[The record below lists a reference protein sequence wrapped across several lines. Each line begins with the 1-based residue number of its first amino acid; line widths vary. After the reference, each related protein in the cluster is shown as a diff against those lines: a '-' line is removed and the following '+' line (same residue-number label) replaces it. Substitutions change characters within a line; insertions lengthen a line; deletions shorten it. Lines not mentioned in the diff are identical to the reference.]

1 MIKIIIADDEEN
13 VCKLILGLIDWKSLD
28 MEIVGVA
35 HNGVEALDLIKLLSP
50 DLMITDIRMP
60 GYDGLE
66 MIRYAKSINENLDFI
81 IISGY
86 RHFEYAQNAIKYGV
100 GDYLLKPINKE
111 EFLVALSKM
120 RGRYMQRTEQLSNEE
135 HLKKRL
141 KSDVD
146 KLRAN
151 LFTERLIKRG
161 MDTEDLTLESIN
173 ENYHFIFQAGLFQM
187 LAVKID
193 CGFETQYN
201 NAIKILGE
209 KVLQIL
215 NSLLKEHCFDM
226 EIYLEDSVTYCLL
239 NFPAHY
245 KKIMRKQMKAVLDEL
260 MLQKAAFEQFEFTIA
275 AGADL
280 IDVKQLKDTF
290 RAARYAIAQ
299 RIILGT
305 GIFIE
310 DGTTYVESQR
320 KSTLLAEINKK
331 MGTAIEV
338 LDKDAVIGYIASLK
352 KQIEAEKQLKG
363 EEIFSVARHVCE
375 MYLTHLRNNEIQI
388 QYGEEFYEEF
398 CIYSNRCSSTQ
409 ELFEY
414 LSVMLSKS
422 LDVIIEDKKQA
433 DTKPI
438 RLAKQYIHQNYMKPI
453 TLEEVSSLVGF
464 NAAYFSTLFK
474 KENGDNYVNY
484 LSEVR
489 MNKAKELLRET
500 NLNIAVICEQVGYN
514 DLKHFT
520 KSFKKNTGIKPNEY
534 RKLYS

>member
-1 MIKIIIADDEEN
+1 MIKVIIADDEEN
-13 VCKLILGLIDWKSLD
+13 VCKLIRGLIDWKSLD
-28 MEIVGVA
+28 MEIMGVA
-35 HNGVEALDLIKLLSP
+35 HNGVEALDLIKDISP
-50 DLMITDIRMP
+50 DLIITDIRMP

-66 MIRYAKSINENLDFI
+66 MIRYAKDIKEDLDFI

-111 EFLVALSKM
+111 DFLVALSKM
-120 RGRYMQRTEQLSNEE
+120 RERYMQRTEQMSNEE

-151 LFTERLIKRG
+151 LFIERLLKKG
-161 MDTEDLTLESIN
+161 ADTEDLTLDNIN
-173 ENYHFIFQAGLFQM
+173 ENYHFSFKSGVFQM
-187 LAVKID
+187 CAVKID
-193 CGFETQYN
+193 CGFECQYN

-215 NSLLKEHCFDM
+215 NSLLKEQCYEM
-226 EIYLEDSVTYCLL
+226 GIYSDDSVTYCLL
-239 NFPAHY
+239 NFHENY
-245 KKIMRKQMKAVLDEL
+245 KKTMRKQMKVVLDEL
-260 MLQKAAFEQFEFTIA
+260 LIQKAAFEKFEFTIA
-275 AGADL
+275 AGTVVE
-280 IDVKQLKDTF
+280 DVKQLKDTF
-290 RAARYAIAQ
+290 RAARFGIAQ
-299 RIILGT
+299 RIISGT

-310 DGTTYVESQR
+310 EGTVKAESQME
-320 KSTLLAEINKK
+320 SALLAELNKK
-331 MGTAIEV
+331 MGTAIEL
-338 LDKDAVIGYIASLK
+338 LDKNSVLSCIDSLK
-352 KQIEAEKQLKG
+352 IQIKTEKYLKG
-363 EEIFSVARHVCE
+363 QEIFSLTRHICE
-375 MYLTHLRNNEIQI
+375 MYLTHLRNNEIPI

-398 CIYSNRCSSTQ
+398 CIYSNHCSSID
-409 ELFEY
+409 ELFQY
-414 LSVMLSKS
+414 LSVMLNKS
-422 LDVIIEDKKQA
+422 LDVIIEDKKQT

-438 RLAKQYIHQNYMKPI
+438 RLAKQYIQQNYMKPI
-453 TLEEVSSLVGF
+453 SLEDISNLVGF

-474 KENGDNYVNY
+474 KENGSNYVNY

-489 MNKAKELLRET
+489 MNRAKELLRET
-500 NLNIAVICEQVGYN
+500 NLNIAVVCELVGYN